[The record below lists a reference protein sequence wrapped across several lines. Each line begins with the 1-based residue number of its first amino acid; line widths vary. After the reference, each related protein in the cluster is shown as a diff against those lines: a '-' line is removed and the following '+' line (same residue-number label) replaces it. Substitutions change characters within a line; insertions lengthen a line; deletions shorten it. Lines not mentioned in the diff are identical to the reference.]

1 MIQPTDAPLPPDL
14 MAGWRFR
21 AVIWSVVVAAL
32 GYLGFA
38 IGSGWGEVVAAVRHV
53 GWWGVAVALGL
64 SLANYGLRFVRWQ
77 LYLSAMGHR
86 IAVWPSWKIYLA
98 GFALTTTPGKAGEAL
113 RGLLLK
119 PLGVPYTR
127 SLAAFL
133 SERLSDLLAVVA
145 LTLFGLSLYPSSRP
159 LILVGAVA
167 VGAGLLVLS
176 QPQWLQAIRRWLP
189 PAGRLTGLLHRLLNV
204 LDEARA
210 CHRPGLLLSA
220 TALSL
225 VAWTAEAWAFDLI
238 LRWMGWDLPLA
249 FAVFVYAIGMLAGAL
264 SFMPG
269 GLGGAEVAMV
279 TLLTW
284 RGIPMPQALAAT
296 LLIRLATLWFAVALG
311 AVFLSG
317 YRTRPS

>member
-1 MIQPTDAPLPPDL
+1 MNTPDDAQLPPAL

-38 IGSGWGEVVAAVRHV
+38 IWSGWTEVVAAVQHV

-64 SLANYGLRFVRWQ
+64 SLINYALRFARWQ
-77 LYLSAMGHR
+77 LYLGAMGHR
-86 IAVWPSWKIYLA
+86 IAAWPSWKIYLA

-113 RGLLLK
+113 RGMLLK

-145 LTLFGLSLYPSSRP
+145 LTLFGLSLYPGSRP
-159 LILVGAVA
+159 LVLVGAVA
-167 VGAGLLVLS
+167 VGAGLLMLS
-176 QPQWLQAIRRWLP
+176 HPQWLKTIRQWLP
-189 PAGRLTGLLHRLLNV
+189 PSGRLAGLLHRLLNV

-225 VAWTAEAWAFDLI
+225 MAWTAEAWAFDLI
-238 LRWMGWDLPLA
+238 LRWMGWELPLA

-269 GLGGAEVAMV
+269 GLGGAEIAMV

-317 YRTRPS
+317 YRARPQ